1 MNYYV
6 EFLILI
12 AVLGVPIGTGLFLK
26 WRYERKHGPI
36 R

>member
-6 EFLILI
+6 ELAILI
-12 AVLGVPIGTGLFLK
+12 AVVGVPIGTGLFFK

>member
-6 EFLILI
+6 ELAILI
-12 AVLGVPIGTGLFLK
+12 AVIGVPIGTGLFFK
-26 WRYERKHGPI
+26 GRYERKHGPI